1 MKRFIIALIII
12 AALAAAGYYGYT
24 YYQQLQRTQ
33 ASSEYQTAL
42 VSRGNLTATVGATG
56 SVRANQTTLLAW
68 QSSGIVGAVEVQ
80 AGTQVEAGEI
90 LATLQEDSL
99 PQNIILAR
107 SELINAQKALDDLQ
121 NTQASKAQSWEA
133 VLAARKA
140 VIQAEQAMDA
150 YDEDTYTNDLERARE
165 DVLTAQDDLQ
175 EAQDN
180 FDKYVDWDPENTTRK
195 NAENRLKDAQ
205 LKVDETLR
213 ERDLLELEKEQAQA
227 SLDGVKAQLA
237 DAERAYERIK
247 DGPNPDDIAALEA
260 RIAAAEAT
268 LKLDHIEAPF
278 TGTVTDIDAMTGDQA
293 APGKT
298 AFRLDDLSRLL
309 VDVRVSEVDINR
321 VEVGQEVRLNFDAI
335 QGKEY
340 SGVVTEVS
348 RFGSTTQGVI
358 EFLVTVEL
366 TDADEDVRPGMTA
379 AVNIVVEELNDVVL
393 VPNRAVRVQ
402 DGQRVVYI
410 LNNGELEAVRV
421 TLGSSSENYSEMVD
435 GTLKSGDTVV
445 LNPPQEFDT
454 NGPPPFV
461 RR

>member
-1 MKRFIIALIII
+1 MKRAITIILIIAV
-12 AALAAAGYYGYT
+12 LAAAGYFGYT
-24 YYQQLQRTQ
+24 YYQQQQRTQ
-33 ASSEYQTAL
+33 TISSYQT
-42 VSRGNLTATVGATG
+42 STIGRGNLTATVGATG

-68 QSSGIVGAVEVQ
+68 QSSGIVGEVNVQ
-80 AGTQVEAGEI
+80 AGAQVEAGEI
-90 LATLQEDSL
+90 LATLKEDSL

-121 NTQASKAQSWEA
+121 NIQAGKAKSWES

-140 VIQAEQAMDA
+140 VIQAEQALDV
-150 YDEDTYTNDLERARE
+150 YDEDTYTNNLERARE
-165 DVLTAQDDLQ
+165 DVVNAQDDLQ

-180 FDKYVDWDPENTTRK
+180 FDKYIDWDLENTTRK

-205 LKVDETLR
+205 LKLDETAR
-213 ERDLLELEKEQAQA
+213 ARDLLELDKEQAQA
-227 SLDGVKAQLA
+227 VLDSVKAQLA
-237 DAERAYERIK
+237 DAEREYERVK
-247 DGPNPDDIAALEA
+247 DGPNPDDMAALEA

-278 TGTVTDIDAMTGDQA
+278 TGTITDIDSMAGDQT

-309 VDVRVSEVDINR
+309 LDVRVSEVDINR
-321 VEVGQEVRLNFDAI
+321 VSLGQDVRLSFDAI

-340 SGVVTEVS
+340 AGVVTEVS
-348 RFGSTTQGVI
+348 RFGSVTQGVT
-358 EFLVTVEL
+358 EFLITVEL

-393 VPNRAVRVQ
+393 VPNRAVRIQ

-410 LNNGELEAVRV
+410 LSQGELEAVRV
-421 TLGSSSENYSEMVD
+421 TLGSSSENFSEMVD
-435 GTLKSGDTVV
+435 GVLKSGDTIV
-445 LNPPQEFDT
+445 LNPPQVFDT
-454 NGPPPFV
+454 SGPPPFV